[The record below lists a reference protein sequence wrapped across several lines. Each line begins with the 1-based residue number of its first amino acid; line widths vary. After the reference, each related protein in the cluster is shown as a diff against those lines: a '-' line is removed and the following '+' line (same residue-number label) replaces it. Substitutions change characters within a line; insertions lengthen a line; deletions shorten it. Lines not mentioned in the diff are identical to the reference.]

1 MSHHEDLSN
10 CDDAT
15 MLDFLSDLLLSQ
27 VLQDVTLELL
37 HDSDM
42 ILQEAGAL
50 EWILELQDESSD
62 HSKGLTSNLRLVVLH
77 QS

>member
-15 MLDFLSDLLLSQ
+15 MLDFLSDLLLNQ
-27 VLQDVTLELL
+27 VLQDVALELL
-37 HDSDM
+37 HDSGM

-50 EWILELQDESSD
+50 EWILKLQDESSN
-62 HSKGLTSNLRLVVLH
+62 HSNGLTSNLRLFMSH
-77 QS
+77 EG